1 MQQLNTNLVQH
12 AKIKLVCVA
21 VAAVLLASC
30 KFVGPD
36 YQRPLL
42 PLPAQYGEVANQA
55 ATEVSNTWWTLYQDQ
70 TLNDLITNALQNN
83 TDIKLSVARIE
94 EADAVMQ
101 EVGAALFPQVDLN
114 MNSSRSRVT
123 SVGANPAL

>member
-55 ATEVSNTWWTLYQDQ
+55 ATEVGGPC
-70 TLNDLITNALQNN
+70 
-83 TDIKLSVARIE
+83 IK
-94 EADAVMQ
+94 
-101 EVGAALFPQVDLN
+101 
-114 MNSSRSRVT
+114 T
-123 SVGANPAL
+123 KC